1 MTGYTTK
8 FGSLEDFEK
17 GGVTIVND
25 DVRNYVFSN
34 VFDVASHA
42 APFEKIAVAKNLEYV
57 LEAVRVE
64 GVSPWRISA
73 HDEFALVMSGEVRF
87 DFVDVSAPSPDL
99 PLQGSTELDGT
110 PAGPSMGHV
119 TGRRGHMVLLPARSA
134 YRYSAQQP
142 AALLLQTIESGD
154 TRFRWAEICQ
164 NF

>member
-1 MTGYTTK
+1 MAGYTTK
-8 FGSLEDFEK
+8 FGSLDDFEK
-17 GGVTIVND
+17 GGVTIIND

-64 GVSPWRISA
+64 GASPWRISA
-73 HDEFALVMSGEVRF
+73 HDEFALVMSGDVLF
-87 DFVDVSAPSPDL
+87 DFVDVSTPPADL
-99 PLQGSTELDGT
+99 PPRGSTELDGP
-110 PAGPSMGHV
+110 PAGSPMGSV

-134 YRYSAQQP
+134 YRYSAQHP
-142 AALLLQTIESGD
+142 AALLLQTVESAD